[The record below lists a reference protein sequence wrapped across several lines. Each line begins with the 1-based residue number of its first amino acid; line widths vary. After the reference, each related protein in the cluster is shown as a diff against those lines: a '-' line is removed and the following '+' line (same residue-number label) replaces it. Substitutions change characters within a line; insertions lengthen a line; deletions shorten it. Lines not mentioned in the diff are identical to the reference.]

1 MLCGPSTDQHHR
13 APAGGDPSGR
23 RRLRPSATKDRIGR
37 AGVGCSLSSARGS
50 TNYREGGVT
59 VLATGQSIFG
69 RVLDFL
75 RTWWPVAAFLVPV
88 LVLQAVWS
96 SQYDVAGH
104 AADHLQ
110 SATPVFPMAFLSA
123 VLLWALP
130 GRGRRDLLLWLL
142 LAAAIASCLVVLAG
156 NVQVI
161 DAIGGATWS
170 DTQASQLGPARPGFE
185 SGHDLAALGAWGA
198 VLATMLV
205 AGLLWLRGLVSA
217 QVAVAATVVSL
228 VFPHFIAPGAGVVVL
243 AVSVVVARSRRPAR
257 SR

>member
-1 MLCGPSTDQHHR
+1 MPSTGR
-13 APAGGDPSGR
+13 SLAG
-23 RRLRPSATKDRIGR
+23 RI
-37 AGVGCSLSSARGS
+37 L
-50 TNYREGGVT
+50 E
-59 VLATGQSIFG
+59 L
-69 RVLDFL
+69 L

-88 LVLQAVWS
+88 LVVQTVWS
-96 SQYDVAGH
+96 ARYDVAGH

-110 SATPVFPMAFLSA
+110 SATPVFPMVFLSA

-130 GRGRRDLLLWLL
+130 GRGRRDLWLWLL

-198 VLATMLV
+198 VLATMLA
-205 AGLLWLRGLVSA
+205 AGLLWRRRLVSA
-217 QVAVAATVVSL
+217 KVAAAAVAVSL
-228 VFPHFIAPGAGVVVL
+228 VVPYFIAPGAGVVVL
-243 AVSVVVARSRRPAR
+243 AVSAAVARSRRDPRLAR
-257 SR
+257 SSSPSLS